1 MPDTPIVFADA
12 LRALGD
18 SADEVAEAMRR
29 FGVLGVRNTVRNLN
43 PVVRYLATKNLR
55 PVADLDL
62 TSGQAIRFVSTA
74 TGNPR
79 QITLPP
85 AIIEFLVAFNRG
97 DYPDLEL
104 PPDAVA
110 P

>member
-1 MPDTPIVFADA
+1 MPDTPIVVADA
-12 LRALGD
+12 LRALGE
-18 SADEVAEAMRR
+18 SADEVAESMRR
-29 FGVLGVRNTVRNLN
+29 LGIQGVRNTVRNLN

-55 PVADLDL
+55 PVSNIDL
-62 TSGQAIRFVSTA
+62 TSGQALRFVSTT
-74 TGNPR
+74 TGKPR

-85 AIIEFLVAFNRG
+85 AVIHFLEAFNRG
-97 DYPDLEL
+97 DYPALEM